1 MYIIHFN
8 EEQEIYIGI
17 KNVFAVS
24 QHLEIFK
31 ELCKYIKNMQIS
43 MIRVILQA
51 RKQMQSMEPGLV
63 KG

>member
-1 MYIIHFN
+1 MHVIHFN
-8 EEQEIYIGI
+8 EYQEIYSGI
-17 KNVFAVS
+17 KNVLVVS

-31 ELCKYIKNMQIS
+31 ELCKYIKNIQIS
-43 MIRVILQA
+43 MIRVIFQV